1 MPFAFIHTQKIVS
14 LSSAECEMYAA
25 ASDACD
31 AVLIVD
37 KIRSFRFAFI
47 WIQQLQGVLSRD
59 VAWAKYAIYLAG
71 VFGSK
76 DAWQMAQ

>member
-1 MPFAFIHTQKIVS
+1 
-14 LSSAECEMYAA
+14 MYAA
-25 ASDACD
+25 ASD
-31 AVLIVD
+31 IVGTLSWMFD
-37 KIRSFRFAFI
+37 SFFQICFYLDPAAAS
-47 WIQQLQGVLSRD
+47 GTTD